1 MWTELLIGAVLVVIV
16 MSSYREGANSTLTP
30 TPICP
35 TGAKSEGNGMCI
47 QLTGVSPDSNNS
59 CPRGFEGESRLDG
72 PYTFE
77 GEFQEFDGKCIKYTK
92 AACPSGYLVD
102 ATAGL
107 KCIPDPHIRRNPG
120 GATPGEDLEAKFQ
133 QQKRVYDNLVSNAL
147 DNNDATPGTI
157 SAIADAKA
165 AMNNTLSE
173 MLQLT
178 EQTGRGA
185 SQDDLIE
192 RIMEIQRDYNG
203 LLVAT
208 DKLETLRRIRQQQD
222 LAANGNLRIYGLG
235 FLIACVGL
243 IIVIARK
250 I

>member
-1 MWTELLIGAVLVVIV
+1 
-16 MSSYREGANSTLTP
+16 
-30 TPICP
+30 
-35 TGAKSEGNGMCI
+35 MCI

-59 CPRGFEGESRLDG
+59 CPSGFEGEDRLAG

-92 AACPSGYLVD
+92 ATCPSGYLVD
-102 ATAGL
+102 ASAGL
-107 KCIPDPHIRRNPG
+107 KCIPDPHRRNPG

-133 QQKRVYDNLVSNAL
+133 QQKTVYDNLVSNAL
-147 DNNDATPGTI
+147 ETNDASPGTI
-157 SAIADAKA
+157 EGIARAKA
-165 AMNNTLSE
+165 AMNETLSE
-173 MLQLT
+173 MLQLA

-185 SQDDLIE
+185 SQDELIE

-243 IIVIARK
+243 VIVIARK
-250 I
+250 V

>member
-1 MWTELLIGAVLVVIV
+1 MWIELLIGAVLVVIV
-16 MSSYREGANSTLTP
+16 ISSYREGADSTLAPTP
-30 TPICP
+30 TCP

-59 CPRGFEGESRLDG
+59 CPRGFEGEYRLDG

-77 GEFQEFDGKCIKYTK
+77 GEFQEFDGKCIKYIRAT
-92 AACPSGYLVD
+92 CPSGYLVD
-102 ATAGL
+102 ASAGL
-107 KCIPDPHIRRNPG
+107 KCIPDPHRRNPG

-133 QQKRVYDNLVSNAL
+133 QQKTVYDNLVSNAL
-147 DNNDATPGTI
+147 ETNDASPGTI
-157 SAIADAKA
+157 EGIARAKA
-165 AMNNTLSE
+165 AMNETLSE
-173 MLQLT
+173 MLQLA
-178 EQTGRGA
+178 ERTGRGA
-185 SQDDLIE
+185 SQDELIE

-243 IIVIARK
+243 VIVIARK
-250 I
+250 V

>member
-1 MWTELLIGAVLVVIV
+1 M
-16 MSSYREGANSTLTP
+16 
-30 TPICP
+30 
-35 TGAKSEGNGMCI
+35 
-47 QLTGVSPDSNNS
+47 D
-59 CPRGFEGESRLDG
+59 
-72 PYTFE
+72 
-77 GEFQEFDGKCIKYTK
+77 
-92 AACPSGYLVD
+92 
-102 ATAGL
+102 
-107 KCIPDPHIRRNPG
+107 
-120 GATPGEDLEAKFQ
+120 DLETKFR
-133 QQKRVYDNLVSNAL
+133 QQKTVYDNLVSNAL
-147 DNNDATPGTI
+147 DTNDATPGTI

-185 SQDDLIE
+185 SQDDLIQ

-208 DKLETLRRIRQQQD
+208 DKLETLRRIHQQQD
-222 LAANGNLRIYGLG
+222 LAANANLRIYGLG

-243 IIVIARK
+243 VIVIARK

>member
-1 MWTELLIGAVLVVIV
+1 M
-16 MSSYREGANSTLTP
+16 
-30 TPICP
+30 
-35 TGAKSEGNGMCI
+35 
-47 QLTGVSPDSNNS
+47 D
-59 CPRGFEGESRLDG
+59 
-72 PYTFE
+72 
-77 GEFQEFDGKCIKYTK
+77 
-92 AACPSGYLVD
+92 
-102 ATAGL
+102 
-107 KCIPDPHIRRNPG
+107 
-120 GATPGEDLEAKFQ
+120 DLEAKFR
-133 QQKRVYDNLVSNAL
+133 QQKTVYDNLVSNAL

-165 AMNNTLSE
+165 AMNSTLSE

-203 LLVAT
+203 LLIAT